1 MATQPL
7 ARSLAKGLD
16 MIRINQIKIQHDG
29 KYHDSNELRSILTKK
44 ACKSLRINEKNIE
57 KFEIIRHSIDARKKP
72 DIFHIYMVDVA
83 LKGCDENVVVKKCRD
98 KNVSVIAD
106 KGYSFSEQVEI
117 RRKVIGESFTEAE
130 ALENATHV
138 YEQNGNVNMD
148 NNKNSNKV
156 VIIGAGPAGLF
167 CGYML
172 AMNGFKPIILERG
185 ADVDERTRI
194 VEHFWK
200 TGELNTSTNVQFGE
214 GGAGTFSDGK
224 LNTMVKDKDGRGREA
239 LRIFVEN
246 GANED
251 ILYEAKPH
259 IGTDILRNVV
269 RNIREKIIAN
279 GGEVHFNSQVVD
291 ILTSGDHVIGV
302 KYMSLCQN
310 DEEHTNTDNPGSEQI
325 IKCDK
330 VVLAIGHSARDTF
343 YMLKDKKVNMEPK
356 PFAVGFR
363 VEHPQELI
371 NLSQYGQE
379 KPDGL
384 MAAPYKLT
392 ATTDAGR
399 GVYSF
404 CMCPGGYVVN
414 ASSEEGMLAVNGMSY
429 SKRDGK
435 NANSAIIITV
445 DPGDFGSEDVLSGVE
460 FQRRLEKK
468 AYELGNGK
476 IPVEFYGD
484 FKKAIDVETKA
495 CGTDKAE
502 SDCNDVHAI
511 PQVIAFAD
519 SKKNTPN
526 MCGDYV
532 FADVHT
538 ILPADLN
545 TAFVEGMEK
554 FGRTIKGY
562 NSDGA
567 LVSGVESRTSSP
579 VRINR
584 DDTCQSV
591 NVRGLY
597 PCGEGA
603 GYAGGIMSAAMDG
616 MKVAEFIATQ
626 NY

>member
-1 MATQPL
+1 
-7 ARSLAKGLD
+7 
-16 MIRINQIKIQHDG
+16 MIRINQIKLQHDG
-29 KYHDSNELRSILTKK
+29 KSYSSEELRKLLSKK
-44 ACKSLRINEKNIE
+44 VCKSLRIDEKNID
-57 KFEIIRHSIDARKKP
+57 KLEIIRHSIDARKKP
-72 DIFHIYMVDVA
+72 DIFHIYMVDA
-83 LKGCDENVVVKKCRD
+83 SLKGCDENTVVKKCRD

-106 KGYSFSEQVEI
+106 NGYSFEEQVEL
-117 RRKVIGESFTEAE
+117 RRKAIEESISAAVDS
-130 ALENATHV
+130 ALVKSDENS
-138 YEQNGNVNMD
+138 D
-148 NNKNSNKV
+148 NCKAANKKV

-172 AMNGFKPIILERG
+172 AMNGYKPIILERG

-200 TGELNTSTNVQFGE
+200 TGELNTATNVQFGE

-251 ILYEAKPH
+251 IMYEAKPH

-269 RNIREKIIAN
+269 RNMREKIIAC
-279 GGEVHFNSQVVD
+279 GGEVHFNSQVID
-291 ILTSGDHVIGV
+291 IETSQNKVTGV
-302 KYMSLCQN
+302 KY
-310 DEEHTNTDNPGSEQI
+310 NPLDKENSSECDAKL
-325 IKCDK
+325 IKCDT

-343 YMLKDKKVNMEPK
+343 YMLKEKSVDMAPK

-363 VEHPQELI
+363 VEHPQGLI
-371 NLSQYGQE
+371 NLSQYGAE
-379 KPDGL
+379 NPKGL
-384 MAAPYKLT
+384 PPAPYKLT
-392 ATTDAGR
+392 ATTDVGR

-445 DPGDFGSEDVLSGVE
+445 DPKDFGGDDVLSGVE

-476 IPVEFYGD
+476 IPVEYYGD
-484 FKKAIDVETKA
+484 FKKAVT
-495 CGTDKAE
+495 GTDAP
-502 SDCNDVHAI
+502 NV
-511 PQVIAFAD
+511 D
-519 SKKNTPN
+519 SIGPKKGENTPN
-526 MCGDYV
+526 MCGEYV

-538 ILPADLN
+538 ILTDDLN
-545 TAFVEGMEK
+545 EAFVEGMEK

-562 NSDGA
+562 NCDGA

-584 DDTCQSV
+584 DDSCQSV
-591 NVRGLY
+591 NIKGLY

-616 MKVAEFIATQ
+616 MKVAEYVVAC
-626 NY
+626 NLK

>member
-1 MATQPL
+1 
-7 ARSLAKGLD
+7 
-16 MIRINQIKIQHDG
+16 MIRINQIKFQHDG
-29 KYHDSNELRSILTKK
+29 KEHTSQEIKSNLQKKVCKILHVDG
-44 ACKSLRINEKNIE
+44 SNISE
-57 KFEIIRHSIDARKKP
+57 FEIIRHSIDARKKP
-72 DIFHIYMVDVA
+72 EIFHIYMVDVS
-83 LKGCDENVVVKKCRD
+83 LKGLDEGKVVKKCRD
-98 KNVSVIAD
+98 KNVSVVDAHE
-106 KGYSFSEQVEI
+106 YSFDEQVLA
-117 RRKVIGESFTEAE
+117 RRK
-130 ALENATHV
+130 ALDDSINSSVPA
-138 YEQNGNVNMD
+138 D
-148 NNKNSNKV
+148 NNADDKKDSKI
-156 VIIGAGPAGLF
+156 VIVGAGPAGLF

-172 AMNGFKPIILERG
+172 AQNGYKPIILERG

-194 VEHFWK
+194 VEDFWK
-200 TGELNTSTNVQFGE
+200 SGRLDTRTNVQFGE

-224 LNTMVKDKDGRGREA
+224 LNTMVKDKDGRGRAA
-239 LRIFVEN
+239 LNIFVEN

-269 RNIREKIIAN
+269 RNMRQQIIAW
-279 GGEVHFNSQVVD
+279 GGEVKFNSQVTDIITENGHVRAVLYKDAADQAVD
-291 ILTSGDHVIGV
+291 GDKACDQQQDHRID
-302 KYMSLCQN
+302 C
-310 DEEHTNTDNPGSEQI
+310 DE
-325 IKCDK
+325 

-343 YMLKDKKVNMEPK
+343 YMLRDKKIDMSPK

-371 NLSQYGQE
+371 NLSQYGAE
-379 KPDGL
+379 RPAGL
-384 MAAPYKLT
+384 PPAPYKLT
-392 ATTDAGR
+392 ATTDSGR

-404 CMCPGGYVVN
+404 CMCPGGFVVN

-445 DPGDFGSEDVLSGVE
+445 DPKDFGSDDVLSGVE
-460 FQRRLEKK
+460 FQRKLERK
-468 AYELGNGK
+468 AFELGQGK
-476 IPVEFYGD
+476 IPVEYYGD
-484 FKKAIDVETKA
+484 FKKALV
-495 CGTDKAE
+495 
-502 SDCNDVHAI
+502 NDVSESVSSGDTSAEMQKNTGI
-511 PQVIAFAD
+511 IGTVD
-519 SKKNTPN
+519 EKNNTPN

-538 ILPADLN
+538 ILPNDLN
-545 TAFVEGMEK
+545 KAFVEGMEK
-554 FGRTIKGY
+554 FGRIIKGY

-584 DDTCQSV
+584 DEACQSV

-616 MKVAEFIATQ
+616 IKIAEFIAA
-626 NY
+626 NK

>member
-1 MATQPL
+1 
-7 ARSLAKGLD
+7 
-16 MIRINQIKIQHDG
+16 MIRINQIKLQHDG
-29 KYHDSNELRSILTKK
+29 KSYSSEELKK
-44 ACKSLRINEKNIE
+44 LLSKKVCKSLRIDEKNIE
-57 KFEIIRHSIDARKKP
+57 KYEIIRHSIDARKKP

-83 LKGCDENVVVKKCRD
+83 LKGCDENSVVKKCRD

-106 KGYSFSEQVEI
+106 KEYSFEEQVKL
-117 RRKVIGESFTEAE
+117 RRK
-130 ALENATHV
+130 ALEEANA
-138 YEQNGNVNMD
+138 VND
-148 NNKNSNKV
+148 KASNADNKNV
-156 VIIGAGPAGLF
+156 VIVGAGPAGLF

-172 AMNGFKPIILERG
+172 AMNGYKPIILERG

-200 TGELNTSTNVQFGE
+200 TGELNTDTNVQFGE

-239 LRIFVEN
+239 LRIFALN

-251 ILYEAKPH
+251 IMYEAKPH

-269 RNIREKIIAN
+269 RNMREKIIDC
-279 GGEVHFNSQVVD
+279 GGEVHFNSQVTD
-291 ILTSGDHVIGV
+291 IETSDNKVTGV
-302 KYMSLCQN
+302 KYNAL
-310 DEEHTNTDNPGSEQI
+310 TNGNHSE
-325 IKCDK
+325 CDTK
-330 VVLAIGHSARDTF
+330 LIECDTVVLAIGHSARDTF
-343 YMLKDKKVNMEPK
+343 YMLKEKSVDMAPK

-363 VEHPQELI
+363 VEHPQGLI
-371 NLSQYGQE
+371 NMSQYGAE
-379 KPDGL
+379 NPKGL
-384 MAAPYKLT
+384 PPAPYKLT

-445 DPGDFGSEDVLSGVE
+445 DPKDFGGDDVLSGVE

-468 AYELGNGK
+468 AYELGKGK
-476 IPVEFYGD
+476 IPVEYYGD
-484 FKKAIDVETKA
+484 FKKAVTGVDVP
-495 CGTDKAE
+495 
-502 SDCNDVHAI
+502 NM
-511 PQVIAFAD
+511 D
-519 SKKNTPN
+519 SIGPKKGDNTPN

-538 ILPADLN
+538 ILTDDLN
-545 TAFVEGMEK
+545 EAFVEGMEK

-562 NSDGA
+562 NCDGA

-584 DDTCQSV
+584 DDSCQSV
-591 NVRGLY
+591 NIKGLY

-616 MKVAEFIATQ
+616 MKVAEYVVAC
-626 NY
+626 NLK